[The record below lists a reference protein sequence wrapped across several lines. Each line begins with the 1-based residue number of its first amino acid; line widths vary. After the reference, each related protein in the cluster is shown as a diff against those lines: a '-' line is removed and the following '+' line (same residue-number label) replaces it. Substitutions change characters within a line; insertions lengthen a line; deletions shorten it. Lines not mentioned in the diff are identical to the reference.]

1 MALSL
6 GQEIENSGIL
16 GWAHEMRAWFAITSG
31 DYRGAIAAAE
41 GGQLAAGD
49 HSVGVQLIAQEAK
62 AWARMGR
69 PREME
74 AALERGRLALEDM
87 PYPDN
92 TDNHF
97 VVDPAKYDFY
107 AMDCYRH
114 VGQDR
119 LARTLADEVIRN
131 GTDFNGDERM
141 PMRVAEAQITL
152 GVVAAREGDLD
163 EALARGRRAMSGP
176 RKSLPSLALVSQDL
190 ADVLSEKYS
199 GQPDADSYRE
209 QLRTIRQPR

>member
-6 GQEIENSGIL
+6 GQEIASSGIL

-87 PYPDN
+87 P
-92 TDNHF
+92 
-97 VVDPAKYDFY
+97 
-107 AMDCYRH
+107 
-114 VGQDR
+114 
-119 LARTLADEVIRN
+119 
-131 GTDFNGDERM
+131 
-141 PMRVAEAQITL
+141 
-152 GVVAAREGDLD
+152 
-163 EALARGRRAMSGP
+163 
-176 RKSLPSLALVSQDL
+176 
-190 ADVLSEKYS
+190 LS
-199 GQPDADSYRE
+199 
-209 QLRTIRQPR
+209 RQHG